1 MYLNIDGFNKIND
14 RIQTERQLEL
24 DNQRR
29 AVQDARAAE
38 AFGRQ
43 QKDWGLQDAYQAEVG
58 NQAQELLTGL
68 ASAKGYDWRQAAG
81 VQAPAPTESNPA
93 PGLAA
98 PTNRAAVDQYSA
110 PAGAAPQQ
118 GEQQAPL
125 GLASAKMPQTNTGNP
140 MDDQRKMVEN
150 MVKLAAASR
159 DPQQL
164 AKAQAAWGDH
174 QKRRVALEISN
185 HLDSATPEELERMAN
200 AITADPTNKVK
211 AVYDRAT
218 GFTKLETDSGVQTLR
233 KGDLKNY
240 LIAQAQGNI
249 DGMTAAQNSHAA
261 RTDKDNAFTEKMVDS
276 NNKVTY
282 ESGQLNARRAQVNAE
297 QGKPPAGY
305 RKTAGGNLEAIP
317 GGPAD
322 MKLQGAF
329 NQDTAALTGATSSF
343 DRLATAANEVLN
355 HPGLTGITG
364 LRGKIPNMPGTDAA
378 NAEALLATLKS
389 QVGFGVLQDMRNNSK
404 TGGALGSVSDA
415 EGKRL
420 EANLAALDKAQSLDQ
435 YKTQLKKII
444 DYAEQAKGRMRE
456 SFNLR
461 HPVDGQPRSPQ
472 PPKPEGSSG
481 SQSGSAGGQAAPIPR
496 AKSQL
501 QVGGVYMTG
510 QGPAKWNGTAFEV
523 Q

>member
-1 MYLNIDGFNKIND
+1 MYLNIDGYNKVAD
-14 RIQTERQLEL
+14 RIKGDRQLEL
-24 DNQRR
+24 ENQRR

-43 QKDWGLQDAYQAEVG
+43 QKQWGLEDATQAEVG
-58 NQAQELLTGL
+58 AQAGELTGL
-68 ASAKGYDWRQAAG
+68 ASAQGYDWRKAAG
-81 VQAPAPTESNPA
+81 VPAAGSADGAQEL
-93 PGLAA
+93 GLAT
-98 PTNRAAVDQYSA
+98 PTNRAAIDQYHPPAPNEAPVGLAGVVKTGA
-110 PAGAAPQQ
+110 PAK
-118 GEQQAPL
+118 PL
-125 GLASAKMPQTNTGNP
+125 GANP
-140 MDDQRKMVEN
+140 MDDELEVIKKQAR
-150 MVKLAAASR
+150 LAQASR
-159 DPQQL
+159 DPAML
-164 AKAQAAWGDH
+164 AKAQAAFFDH
-174 QKRRVALEISN
+174 KKRRTAMEMSTYF
-185 HLDSATPEELERMAN
+185 DSASPEELSRLAG
-200 AITADPTNKVK
+200 AITADTTNKVK
-211 AVYDRAT
+211 AVYDKKT
-218 GFTKLETDSGVQTLR
+218 GFTRLETDQGVQTLR
-233 KGDLKNY
+233 PAELKQY
-240 LIAQAQGNI
+240 LISKALGNI
-249 DGMTAAQNSHAA
+249 DGMATAQQSNIA
-261 RTDKDNAFTEKMVDS
+261 RTDKDNAFTEKLVDS
-276 NNKVTY
+276 NNKGAY
-282 ESGQLNARRAQVNAE
+282 ESGQIDAKMAQTYAE

-322 MKLQGAF
+322 LKLQGTF
-329 NQDTAALTGATSSF
+329 NQDTAALTGSVSGF

-355 HPGLTGITG
+355 HPGLAGITG

-444 DYAEQAKGRMRE
+444 DYADQAKSRLRE

-461 HPVDGQPRSPQ
+461 HPADGQPRAVQ
-472 PPKPEGSSG
+472 PAKPEGSWG
-481 SQSGSAGGQAAPIPR
+481 GQSGSADGQAAPMPK